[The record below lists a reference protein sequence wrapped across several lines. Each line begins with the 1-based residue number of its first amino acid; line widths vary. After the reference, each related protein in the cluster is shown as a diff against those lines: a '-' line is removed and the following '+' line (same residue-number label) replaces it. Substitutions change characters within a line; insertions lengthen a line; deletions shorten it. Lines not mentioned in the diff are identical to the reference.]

1 MPGCELAQVHH
12 VRDRILLR
20 KCASDD
26 VPVDVGVD
34 DVDHI
39 KINKLF
45 DLAYR
50 AGILGCDQRFFG
62 QVLDRVLEAASLR
75 CYAGVGVSGHVVLDP
90 QLVAEVVDG
99 PFGLGQHGIAHI
111 FAVLVRVFEQ
121 VDRCLCG
128 AVIVVISAY

>member
-1 MPGCELAQVHH
+1 MLFG
-12 VRDRILLR
+12 
-20 KCASDD
+20 KGTSDD

-34 DVDHI
+34 DIDRTEVD
-39 KINKLF
+39 KLF
-45 DLAYR
+45 NLAYR

-62 QVLDRVLEAASLR
+62 QVLDRILEAASLR
-75 CYAGVGVSGHVVLDP
+75 RYAGVGVSGHVVLDP

-128 AVIVVISAY
+128 AVVVVISAY